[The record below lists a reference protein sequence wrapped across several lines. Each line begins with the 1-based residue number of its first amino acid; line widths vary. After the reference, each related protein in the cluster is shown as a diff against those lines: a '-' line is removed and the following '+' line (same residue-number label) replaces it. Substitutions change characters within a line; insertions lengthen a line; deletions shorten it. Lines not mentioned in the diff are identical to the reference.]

1 MARTPAVKQ
10 KSTALATT
18 SFSEELDD
26 LKSRLAA
33 PSGDKIKI
41 DTKGFTLPSGAR
53 AEELDVVILDFVYF
67 NAYYENGFVKGVV
80 ESPVCFS
87 LSADPKGAAPSA
99 KSPDPQC
106 DGCDGCP
113 QNQFGTKGKGKA
125 CKNRVRIAVLPA
137 DMASTNENTRIVIL
151 DIPPTSV
158 KGFQNYVASVARSI
172 QRPPYG
178 VVTHVT
184 YDDGVDYPMPL
195 FGQEPPQPFDMEDPD
210 AVAFVEMLRARRQEA
225 RERLLVEPDPVAA
238 NDTPVKKTALKA
250 PAKRRA

>member
-18 SFSEELDD
+18 SFSEEMEE
-26 LKSRLAA
+26 LKARLAA

-41 DTKGFTLPSGAR
+41 ENKQFILPSGAK
-53 AEELDVVILDFVYF
+53 ANELDLVIVDFVYY
-67 NAYYENGFVKGVV
+67 NAYYENAYTKGVT
-80 ESPVCFS
+80 ESAVCFS
-87 LSADPKGAAPSA
+87 LSAEPKGAAPSA

-113 QNQFGTKGKGKA
+113 QNQFGSKGKA
-125 CKNRVRIAVLPA
+125 KACQNRLRIAVLPG
-137 DMASTNENTRIVIL
+137 DMETTDENTPMAIL

-178 VVTHVT
+178 VISHVT
-184 YDDGVDYPMPL
+184 CDKNETYAKVL
-195 FGQEPPQPFDMEDPD
+195 FGQQPPQPFDMEDPD